1 MKWPAILAGMLDD
14 PFIDRVWILLVL
26 SLLGSLLS
34 FYRYKFGYAIIP
46 TIGIVSAIFLKH
58 FLEPET
64 YRQIT
69 TLSDSLP
76 RLIVVTIGSF
86 ILPIIATYF
95 SWRRS
100 RNQAAGLA

>member
-1 MKWPAILAGMLDD
+1 MKWHVIFAGMLDD
-14 PFIDRVWILLVL
+14 LFIDRVWILLVL
-26 SLLGSLLS
+26 SIIGSLLS

-76 RLIVVTIGSF
+76 RLMVVTIGSF

-95 SWRRS
+95 SWRRF
-100 RNQAAGLA
+100 RKNRAALA